1 MQKLVALSAAGG
13 LFLTK
18 PSKESFRPFL
28 QKWAVEVGSQNRD
41 TSDNGGLSNFLRWAN
56 NQLEDLTLAAT
67 AGLSTIEIVDAGVCM
82 VASAMVPNGSQEEKL
97 FFIGVAGHWYFVP
110 KEVLDNGLS
119 VAAYTGM
126 AVASVSVVN
135 TAFNLGRRLLRR

>member
-82 VASAMVPNGSQEEKL
+82 VASAMVRSIIRYEVV
-97 FFIGVAGHWYFVP
+97 FIYNKIIASIRFTSIVRQVCQC
-110 KEVLDNGLS
+110 
-119 VAAYTGM
+119 AAALIY
-126 AVASVSVVN
+126 
-135 TAFNLGRRLLRR
+135 LRR